1 MQCPFCQ
8 TLQQADAP
16 ECPACRLTFPRTS
29 ALVGAVPRLTPV
41 VADTT
46 RSLSSPEQ
54 EKLKVRIAEMQRR
67 FPQLVMQVVM
77 HQFPEEHPF
86 SMHAFWV
93 FNAGNFAGDSSRGKD
108 NHALMIALD
117 PARGEAAIMP
127 GYGLEPF
134 LSTEALDHL
143 LELAG
148 PAWENRRWADG
159 IFRVLD
165 GLDQLLESIAIPDDP
180 AARASSEF

>member
-8 TLQQADAP
+8 TIQQADAP

-46 RSLSSPEQ
+46 HSLSTSEQ
-54 EKLKVRIAEMQRR
+54 EKLKLRIAEMQRR
-67 FPQLVMQVVM
+67 FPQLVMQVVV

-86 SMHAFWV
+86 SMHAFWL
-93 FNAGNFAGDSSRGKD
+93 FNAGNFAGDSQRGKD
-108 NHALMIALD
+108 NHSLMLALD
-117 PARGEAAIMP
+117 PARGEAAITP

-134 LSTEALDHL
+134 LKTEALDHL

-148 PAWENRRWADG
+148 PAWESRRWADG

-165 GLDQLLESIAIPDDP
+165 GLDQLLESIAIPDAP
-180 AARASSEF
+180 AAKATGEF